1 MLFLSAWQYLA
12 IINAEGTKG
21 YKQFWLLQLQQNYRR
36 TTFVEKTGGKIL
48 EVGVKYLIGD
58 TLKVSWWANKDR
70 AADNKTRTVTD
81 LSKSFGA
88 LDLYQTVQGR
98 IRQS

>member
-1 MLFLSAWQYLA
+1 MEGENAVIKCYFYLLDNILRLSTL
-12 IINAEGTKG
+12 EGTKG

-58 TLKVSWWANKDR
+58 TLKVSW
-70 AADNKTRTVTD
+70 
-81 LSKSFGA
+81 
-88 LDLYQTVQGR
+88 
-98 IRQS
+98 